1 MAELQREYASEHAIE
16 DVLHSQPPGLLSV
29 FTLAPEIVQQV
40 LGFLGISDLLHVAQT
55 CKALRVLATDPV
67 LHHRRLK
74 AVKPALLSALTARP
88 SRADLLARRTI
99 LLSLHPHQPAMYI
112 HGAAQVAQIQA
123 YLALSRLLTSHKL
136 RRGIERRATLRSL
149 TQAGVVDLEVEK
161 GKISASLVP
170 AMRALKK
177 AQKTDSLR
185 RGMRADEANSWKTPV
200 EVIDSARG
208 IWREDDPRVVSA
220 VVSEST

>member
-1 MAELQREYASEHAIE
+1 MAELQREHASEHAIE
-16 DVLHSQPPGLLSV
+16 DALHSQPPGLLSV
-29 FTLAPEIVQQV
+29 FTLAPEVVQQV

-74 AVKPALLSALTARP
+74 AVKPALSSALTARP